1 MVLSRLVGC
10 ATVSEVNTQ
19 LKPDMALAHAWN
31 LTHWA
36 DQSTLMRTLDT
47 LTQLNIGQVRTA
59 ATTIWRAQ
67 SQTWQHDW
75 RRFLWLDVD
84 LSGLPCSP
92 RAEASPKGYFS
103 GKKYITGR
111 QLALVMPCSTVKRY
125 GRMCCLAID
134 ILPAVCNLR
143 CWPLKLP

>member
-1 MVLSRLVGC
+1 MQDFAAVRKCGCGHENGDLFTRQLQQVVLSRLVNC
-10 ATVSEVNTQ
+10 VTVSEVNTQ

-67 SQTWQHDW
+67 S
-75 RRFLWLDVD
+75 
-84 LSGLPCSP
+84 
-92 RAEASPKGYFS
+92 
-103 GKKYITGR
+103 
-111 QLALVMPCSTVKRY
+111 
-125 GRMCCLAID
+125 
-134 ILPAVCNLR
+134 
-143 CWPLKLP
+143 